1 MEKTPKMLEVEA
13 RIGEPLE
20 DFLRREYNE
29 IGSGNGVARK
39 LNVHGATVSKWFDD
53 YGITKKDRSEVMLFL
68 SEIERPPKEELERL
82 YNEIG
87 SKKGVA
93 KKLDV
98 SATTVGRWCRKYKIP
113 TRNSSEL
120 KLRLGVKKPT
130 KKELER
136 MSNEIGSMAE
146 IARKL
151 NVHGSTVSRWFDDY
165 GITKKDRSEV
175 MLFLSE
181 IERPPKEELER
192 LYNEIGSKKGVAK
205 KFDVSDATVRIWLED
220 YKIPNKSKLPK
231 EELERLY
238 NKIGSK
244 KGVARKLGVS
254 DTTIKNWLKEY
265 EIPTKGS
272 EKIKT
277 NKQLMDFLEQDKKA
291 RSLAALVIV
300 NGQGGYD
307 VERVMAELY
316 GNKFSSHLGLHKLLQ
331 ENREPIKELIE
342 NGITNL
348 GTYLGDYDIGD
359 RAIIP
364 ILVGQAL
371 TEIPDKSMT
380 TSLEDRLFRS
390 LRSVYSPRFNDNPE
404 SILEEVREKVKLTKD
419 KEKSLY
425 QRLQIHY
432 ENVISLGGELN

>member
-39 LNVHGATVSKWFDD
+39 LNVHGATVSK
-53 YGITKKDRSEVMLFL
+53 
-68 SEIERPPKEELERL
+68 
-82 YNEIG
+82 
-87 SKKGVA
+87 
-93 KKLDV
+93 
-98 SATTVGRWCRKYKIP
+98 
-113 TRNSSEL
+113 
-120 KLRLGVKKPT
+120 
-130 KKELER
+130 
-136 MSNEIGSMAE
+136 
-146 IARKL
+146 
-151 NVHGSTVSRWFDDY
+151 WFDDY